1 MRNRLAH
8 NYLGVDVDI
17 LWKTF
22 SVDLPKVRDRMKP
35 DVKSA
40 AAKLQASMNG
50 QRHPIETWRSEHL
63 GRIDPEA

>member
-1 MRNRLAH
+1 
-8 NYLGVDVDI
+8 
-17 LWKTF
+17 
-22 SVDLPKVRDRMKP
+22 MKP

-40 AAKLQASMNG
+40 AAKLQASING